1 MNLWQH
7 TLSEVCDACIR
18 LFHTS
23 QKLWRVGMQY
33 FDILCWKN
41 DLNSF
46 FNVVIFSVQTI
57 WSPFYL
63 EIEGLFIF
71 SFQGRG
77 LLMKNNTTHLQVA
90 SPFFFSWAYIVTVNS
105 AIQSSISQF
114 YFIYKNVCTFCWL
127 LLPNVQL
134 LSWERR
140 SVEQWVS
147 VTKIVGFGYPELLWN
162 EPANS
167 SEWLVS
173 IFF

>member
-1 MNLWQH
+1 MLYKLLWQWRQNLNLWQH
-7 TLSEVCDACIR
+7 SLSEVCDACIR

-23 QKLWRVGMQY
+23 QELWRVGMQY

-105 AIQSSISQF
+105 AIQSFTWIIPCFIRNSVLSADF
-114 YFIYKNVCTFCWL
+114 YFQRYNYCH
-127 LLPNVQL
+127 
-134 LSWERR
+134 ERGD
-140 SVEQWVS
+140 Q
-147 VTKIVGFGYPELLWN
+147 
-162 EPANS
+162 
-167 SEWLVS
+167 
-173 IFF
+173 